1 MKNQYVK
8 IILIALSSVLAI
20 ILLYFYVSA
29 DDKNISTTGNADQNI
44 LPASGDRVLSDID
57 SILYSFGIRK
67 DWIKEVNIKAKDQ
80 KKTGDE
86 LLFNK
91 EIRIPYDLPVI
102 DLNYEITNY
111 FRKYDNEIKVTE
123 DPRTKNI
130 TMNINTVRDSLHKQT
145 GTIKFLYSDTL
156 KRNAADIAL
165 VLDSLDL
172 YSLKEAEVILT
183 STQDF
188 SVILP
193 LRNDKADYQSRIIE
207 LKRDYLLK
215 LSVGDED
222 DIEADFKDG
231 MKESVRSSKIKSLG
245 LSFPN
250 TTGVIL
256 INKTRNTDFFNA
268 VKGDF
273 VKNNMKV
280 YYDSVFDGYKSN
292 EKKVISIF
300 EDIINESKRG
310 KKILI
315 YDINFSPEEF
325 ASYDR
330 QVYSMKKLGYRFY
343 NFRDLLNKVK
353 Q

>member
-20 ILLYFYVSA
+20 TLLYFYVSA
-29 DDKNISTTGNADQNI
+29 DDKSISTGNSDRNISR
-44 LPASGDRVLSDID
+44 ASGDKVLSDID

-67 DWIKEVNIKAKDQ
+67 DWIRDLNIKAKDQ

-86 LLFNK
+86 LLFNR
-91 EIRIPYDLPVI
+91 EIRIPPDLPVI
-102 DLNYEITNY
+102 DLNFEITNY
-111 FRKYDNEIKVTE
+111 FRKYEYELKVTE

-156 KRNAADIAL
+156 KRNAAEIAL

-172 YSLKEAEVILT
+172 YSLKEAEVMLT
-183 STQDF
+183 STQEF

-193 LRNDKADYQSRIIE
+193 LRNDKADYQSRILE

-250 TTGVIL
+250 STGVIL
-256 INKTRNTDFFNA
+256 INKTRNLDFFN
-268 VKGDF
+268 G
-273 VKNNMKV
+273 VKNDFIKNNIKI
-280 YYDSVFDGYKSN
+280 YNDSIFDEYKSN

-300 EDIINESKRG
+300 EDIINEAKRG

-315 YDINFSPEEF
+315 YDINFTPEEF

-343 NFRDLLNKVK
+343 NFRDLVNKVK

>member
-20 ILLYFYVSA
+20 TLLYFYVSA
-29 DDKNISTTGNADQNI
+29 DDKSISTGNSDRNISR
-44 LPASGDRVLSDID
+44 ASGDKVLSDID

-67 DWIKEVNIKAKDQ
+67 DWIRDLNIKAKDQ

-86 LLFNK
+86 LLFNR
-91 EIRIPYDLPVI
+91 EIRIPPDLPVI

-111 FRKYDNEIKVTE
+111 FRKYEYELKVTE

-156 KRNAADIAL
+156 KRNAAEIAL
-165 VLDSLDL
+165 VLDSIDL
-172 YSLKEAEVILT
+172 YSLKEAEIMLT
-183 STQDF
+183 STQEF
-188 SVILP
+188 SMILP
-193 LRNDKADYQSRIIE
+193 LRNDKADYQSRILE

-250 TTGVIL
+250 STGVIL
-256 INKTRNTDFFNA
+256 INKTRNLDFFN
-268 VKGDF
+268 G
-273 VKNNMKV
+273 VKNDFIKNNIKI
-280 YYDSVFDGYKSN
+280 YNDSIFDEYKSN

-300 EDIINESKRG
+300 EDIINEAKRG

-315 YDINFSPEEF
+315 YDINFTPEEF

-343 NFRDLLNKVK
+343 NFRDLVNKVK